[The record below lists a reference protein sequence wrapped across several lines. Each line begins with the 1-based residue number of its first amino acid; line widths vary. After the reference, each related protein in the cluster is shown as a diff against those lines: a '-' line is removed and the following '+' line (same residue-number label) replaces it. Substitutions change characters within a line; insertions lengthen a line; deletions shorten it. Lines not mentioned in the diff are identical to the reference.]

1 MELLVLHLFFYMVTI
16 RSYNSS
22 ESLIHSLRSKENRL
36 MATNLPERQ
45 WIMLNHKAYWDA
57 QFSKHHYIWGET
69 PSKSAEVAL
78 ALFRKHK
85 ANKILIPGS
94 GYGRNSKLF
103 STSGFDVT
111 GIEISEEASILAREY
126 DPATK
131 VYTGSFLDDHFV
143 QDSYEGIYCFNVLQL
158 FLQADRISFID
169 ISAKKLNPQGVMFFT
184 GISDQDESFGQGQ
197 EIEENTFAVKPDKFL
212 HFFTLDDLKEHF
224 TGFKILEV
232 GSVEDQVTHT
242 LYGVKRYQIRYIFV
256 CR

>member
-1 MELLVLHLFFYMVTI
+1 
-16 RSYNSS
+16 
-22 ESLIHSLRSKENRL
+22 
-36 MATNLPERQ
+36 
-45 WIMLNHKAYWDA
+45 MLNHKAYWDA

-69 PSKSAEVAL
+69 PSKSAEIAFS
-78 ALFRKHK
+78 LFRKHQ

-111 GIEISEEASILAREY
+111 GIEISAEACTLAREH

-131 VYTGSFLDDHFV
+131 VYTGSFLDDNLV

-158 FLQADRISFID
+158 FLKADRIAFID
-169 ISAKKLNPQGVMFFT
+169 KSSQLLTPNGFMFFT
-184 GISDQDESFGQGQ
+184 GISDQDASFGQGR
-197 EIEENTFAVKPDKFL
+197 EIEKNTFAVKPDKIL

-224 TGFKILEV
+224 RGFQILDV
-232 GSVEDQVTHT
+232 GSIEDQVTHT
-242 LYGVKRYQIRYIFV
+242 LYGLKSYEIRYIFV